1 MASYEVRNT
10 RSRMVLGTVSVQEPE
25 QVLDALLTETCSTME
40 DLALSLGS
48 TREEAAAALDIVAV
62 PDSPPVPVPVRGRAK
77 GRIAKTMPSRRWSF
91 YQEREAG

>member
-40 DLALSLGS
+40 DLALSLGK
-48 TREEAAAALDIVAV
+48 TAEEAAAALDIVEVRDAV
-62 PDSPPVPVPVRGRAK
+62 PPPARGRAK
-77 GRIAKTMPSRRWSF
+77 GRIAKTMPPRRWSF